1 MTCLAIY
8 SSEEVMET
16 AFERWS
22 LKIVVHEFWKNKER
36 WLMPLLKSLI
46 RCVKIFMSLQ
56 LSQDTKITSQV
67 FFKDFVFFEWLIWT
81 HLFVCFQSHLLKC
94 YRKVFFSQNTSFKIS
109 LWKSLL
115 LNTLQAKGFQD
126 QQEEFH
132 RVPAFHIV
140 AEWLLLYL
148 FVLS

>member
-94 YRKVFFSQNTSFKIS
+94 
-109 LWKSLL
+109 
-115 LNTLQAKGFQD
+115 
-126 QQEEFH
+126 
-132 RVPAFHIV
+132 
-140 AEWLLLYL
+140 
-148 FVLS
+148 